1 MDTVNSEPKPYF
13 VLVPLMAQ
21 GHMIPMVDMARL
33 LAEHGATVTFF
44 TTPVNALRMKKV
56 IEKIEESQ
64 LPIDFLKLEF
74 PCEKAGLPEGCESA
88 DMISGSDQIIKF
100 ANACSMLK
108 DSLIS
113 CLEEKYPSPTCI
125 IADLSQPWVG
135 DVARELSIPRLTFN
149 GSGVFPNLASYIIR
163 HQNIFRDVKDD
174 KEIVQIPGFPHRL
187 EITKGKSPI
196 GVQRPGMEEF
206 LEKRLQEERSADGVV
221 VNSFYELEPLYV
233 DSYAKTAGQK
243 IWTIGPMLL
252 CNRNTNEMSGR
263 GNKASI
269 DEDDCLRWL
278 DLQKPA
284 SVVYV
289 SFGSLARTTFSQ
301 LAEIGLGL
309 EASGRPFVWVIKA
322 GDKSTDVEVE
332 EWLSN
337 GFEERVH
344 DRGLIIKGWAPQ
356 MMILSHEAIGGF
368 LTHCGWN
375 SILESICTGVPM
387 ITWPHF
393 ADQFLNEMLVVEIL
407 QIGVKIGVQYP
418 NHWTRDVEDGNNN
431 KNNNVTVERDDV
443 VKVVSELMDEGEEMR
458 EKARELARMA
468 RKAMDQGGSSSKN
481 LIELIKEYGDTGRTS
496 AVEP

>member
-1 MDTVNSEPKPYF
+1 MDTVDSEPKPYF
-13 VLVPLMAQ
+13 FLVPLMAQ

-33 LAEHGATVTFF
+33 LAEHGATVTFV
-44 TTPVNALRMKKV
+44 TTPVNALRIKKI
-56 IEKIEESQ
+56 IEKIKDSQ

-74 PCEKAGLPEGCESA
+74 PSEKVGLPKGCESA
-88 DMISGSDQIIKF
+88 DMLSGSDQIIKF
-100 ANACSMLK
+100 VNACSMLK

-113 CLEEKYPSPTCI
+113 CLKEKYPSPTCI
-125 IADLSQPWVG
+125 IADMNQPWVG

-149 GSGVFPNLASYIIR
+149 GSGVFPNLVTYIIR
-163 HQNIFRDVKDD
+163 HQNIFSHVKDD
-174 KEIVQIPGFPHRL
+174 KELVTIPGFPHRL
-187 EITKGKSPI
+187 EMTKAKSPI
-196 GVQRPGMEEF
+196 GVQRPGMEKF
-206 LEKRLQEERSADGVV
+206 SEKRLQEERSADGVV

-233 DSYAKTAGQK
+233 DSYAKTAGKK
-243 IWTIGPMLL
+243 IWAIGPMLL
-252 CNRNTNEMSGR
+252 CNRNTNEMSER

-269 DEDDCLRWL
+269 AEDDCLRWL

-289 SFGSLARTTFSQ
+289 SFGSLAHTTFSQ

-309 EASGRPFVWVIKA
+309 EASGWPFVWVIKD
-322 GDKSTDVEVE
+322 GDKSTDVE

-356 MMILSHEAIGGF
+356 MMILSHRAIGGF

-407 QIGVKIGVQYP
+407 KIGVKIGVQYP
-418 NHWTRDVEDGNNN
+418 NNWARDVKDDN
-431 KNNNVTVERDDV
+431 NNNVMVERDDV
-443 VKVVSELMDEGEEMR
+443 AKVILELMDGGEEIR

-468 RKAMDQGGSSSKN
+468 RKAMDEGGSSSNN
-481 LIELIKEYGDTGRTS
+481 LIELIKEYGDTGKTS
-496 AVEP
+496 AVEA

>member
-1 MDTVNSEPKPYF
+1 MDTVDSESKPYF

-33 LAEHGATVTFF
+33 LAEHGATVTFV
-44 TTPVNALRMKKV
+44 TTPVNALRMKII

-88 DMISGSDQIIKF
+88 DMLSGSDQIIKF
-100 ANACSMLK
+100 ITACAMLK

-113 CLEEKYPSPTCI
+113 CLGEKYPSPTCI
-125 IADLSQPWVG
+125 IADMNQPWVG
-135 DVARELSIPRLTFN
+135 DLARELSIPRLTFN

-163 HQNIFRDVKDD
+163 HQNIFSDVKDD
-174 KEIVQIPGFPHRL
+174 KEIVKIPGFPHRL
-187 EITKGKSPI
+187 EMTKAKSPV
-196 GVQRPGMEEF
+196 GVQRPGMEQF

-233 DSYAKTAGQK
+233 DSYTKTAGKK

-278 DLQKPA
+278 DVQKPA

-289 SFGSLARTTFSQ
+289 SFGSLAQTTLAQ

-309 EASGRPFVWVIKA
+309 EASGCPFVWVIKA
-322 GDKSTDVEVE
+322 GDKSTDVK

-337 GFEERVH
+337 GFEERIN

-356 MMILSHEAIGGF
+356 MMILSHPSIGGF

-375 SILESICTGVPM
+375 SILESICAGVPM

-393 ADQFLNEMLVVEIL
+393 ADQFLNEILIVEIL
-407 QIGVKIGVQYP
+407 KIGVKIGVEYP
-418 NHWTRDVEDGNNN
+418 NQWARGEEDNNDN
-431 KNNNVTVERDDV
+431 DVTVERDDV
-443 VKVVSELMDEGEEMR
+443 AKVVPEFMDGGEEMR
-458 EKARELARMA
+458 EKARELAREA
-468 RKAMDQGGSSSKN
+468 RKAMDEGGSSSNN
-481 LIELIKEYGDTGRTS
+481 LIELIKEYADTGKTS
-496 AVEP
+496 SVEP